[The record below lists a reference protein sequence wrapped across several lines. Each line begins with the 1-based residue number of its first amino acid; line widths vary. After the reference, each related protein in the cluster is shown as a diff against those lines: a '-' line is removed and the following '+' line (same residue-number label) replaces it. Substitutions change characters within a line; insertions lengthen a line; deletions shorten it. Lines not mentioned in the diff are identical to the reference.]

1 MLPRLHILRGVTNM
15 GVRLSDMWRWLSGGR
30 SRIAT
35 AGVAIALAA
44 SIGIVH
50 FSARADNAKPKR
62 PDSKASV
69 AGGAA
74 DPDTLE
80 LSDAQQGMIA
90 VGAAAERAFPLL
102 REAVGS
108 IDFNEDMAAQVF
120 PPYQGRIV
128 KLFAKIGDN
137 VTRGQSLLTIESP
150 DLIQA
155 ESTLI
160 AAAGVLDLTS
170 HALARA
176 KQLFAVEG
184 MAEKDLQ
191 QAISDQ
197 QTAEG
202 ALEAAR
208 DAVAV
213 FGKSE
218 GEVERMVKTRT
229 IDPYLV
235 VPSPI
240 TGKITARNAAPGDFV
255 QPGTVPAPYAVADIS
270 RVWVNASVAESD
282 MPLVRRGQSIHVA
295 VMAYPGR
302 EYTGD
307 ITTVGATVDPQLHRG
322 LVRAEIEDPKHELLP
337 GMFASFVIVTGEP
350 LNAVAVPVDGVVRE
364 GDGTMTV
371 WSTTDRRRFTKRT
384 VRIGLQNAGYAQILE
399 GVRPG
404 EQIVTKG
411 AIFLDNLGAD
421 SRG

>member
-1 MLPRLHILRGVTNM
+1 MRMEWSAVWQRLFFGRGRGTVAAGAVAVLAVLV
-15 GVRLSDMWRWLSGGR
+15 GVM
-30 SRIAT
+30 
-35 AGVAIALAA
+35 
-44 SIGIVH
+44 H
-50 FSARADNAKPKR
+50 FSAKADDTGTSSAGH
-62 PDSKASV
+62 KA
-69 AGGAA
+69 GAPPA
-74 DPDTLE
+74 EPETGRME
-80 LSDAQQGMIA
+80 LSDAQLGMIDIGT
-90 VGAAAERAFPLL
+90 VSERAFPLE

-137 VTRGQSLLTIESP
+137 VRRGQALLTIESP

-155 ESTLI
+155 DSNLI
-160 AAAGVLDLTS
+160 AAAGVLDLTA
-170 HALARA
+170 HALDRA
-176 KQLFAVEG
+176 KQLYEVQG

-191 QAISDQ
+191 QAVSDQ

-202 ALEAAR
+202 TLRAAR

-218 GEVERMVKTRT
+218 LEIDRMVKTRT

-240 TGKITARNAAPGDFV
+240 AGRITARTAAPGDFV
-255 QPGTVPAPYAVADIS
+255 QPGTLPAPYSVADIS
-270 RVWVNASVAESD
+270 RIWLNASVTESD
-282 MPLVRRGQSIHVA
+282 MPLVRTGQQIRVA
-295 VMAYPGR
+295 VMAFPARTFEG
-302 EYTGD
+302 E
-307 ITTVGATVDPQLHRG
+307 ISTVGATVDSQLHRG
-322 LVRAEIEDPKHELLP
+322 LIRAEIEDPKHELLP

-350 LNAVAVPVDGVVRE
+350 VSAAAVPLDGIVRE

-371 WSTTDRRRFTKRT
+371 WIASDRHHFTKRS
-384 VRIGLQNAGYAQILE
+384 VKVGLQHAGYDQILE

-411 AIFLDNLGAD
+411 AIFLDVLAGGE
-421 SRG
+421 S